1 MKRKYNHML
10 MDQMILPKSLIL
22 RYKELN
28 ITENE
33 LVLLIHI
40 LRLQLEG
47 NQLPSV
53 QVLSQLMTLKEHE
66 IAQLLRDLMKK
77 KLISIEQHK
86 EDDVIYEAYSLEPLL
101 QSLYVEENKVENE
114 QKEQNIFILFEQEFG
129 RALSPIE
136 IEMINHWLDDDQLL
150 PALIKAA
157 LREAV
162 LMGKLN
168 FRYIDRILNEWSKKG
183 VKTVDDARRVSQAFR
198 QASNNNSSAR
208 KKEKRDTSIY
218 YNWLDEEK

>member
-129 RALSPIE
+129 RA
-136 IEMINHWLDDDQLL
+136 
-150 PALIKAA
+150 
-157 LREAV
+157 
-162 LMGKLN
+162 
-168 FRYIDRILNEWSKKG
+168 
-183 VKTVDDARRVSQAFR
+183 
-198 QASNNNSSAR
+198 
-208 KKEKRDTSIY
+208 
-218 YNWLDEEK
+218 

>member
-1 MKRKYNHML
+1 ML
-10 MDQMILPKSLIL
+10 LDQMIIPKSLIL

-33 LVLLIHI
+33 LVILIHI

-66 IAQLLRDLMKK
+66 IAQILRDLMNK
-77 KLISIEQHK
+77 KLITIEQHK
-86 EDDVIYEAYSLEPLL
+86 EDDIIYEAYSLEPLL
-101 QSLYVEENKVENE
+101 QILYEKENRAEDE

-136 IEMINHWLDDDQLL
+136 IEMINHWLDDDQLV

-198 QASNNNSSAR
+198 QAANQNAPTR

-218 YNWLDEEK
+218 YNWLDEDK